1 MLLGKKNLKQPATA
15 VLFFLMASVMRFVVL
30 SHPLRYT
37 RRSHVYVGLPGIQRR
52 VIFKQMLRSLVVGII
67 FLTIALGID
76 PTSAAQSLSAV
87 ANKPPLMPVLAK
99 SICKQY
105 PANDAIEALRL
116 VCERGSAERRL
127 SEVASPE
134 TIVIGFV
141 GGFVKADDTSHPEV
155 LFASYL
161 QERYTNEVSVKVFSN
176 HDEKAALSY
185 IMGHLD
191 RDHDGSVSSEEK
203 KQARIVIYGHSW
215 GASQTAVLAKGL
227 QRLGI
232 PVLLT
237 IQVDIISKFH
247 QEPTLIP
254 SNVAKAI
261 NLYQPNGPLHGR
273 SQIVAADS
281 ALTKI
286 LGNIRM
292 EYGNKSI
299 NCNNYNWFVRTFNR
313 PHHEIENDPRVWNQ
327 VAGLIE
333 TTVSR

>member
-1 MLLGKKNLKQPATA
+1 
-15 VLFFLMASVMRFVVL
+15 
-30 SHPLRYT
+30 
-37 RRSHVYVGLPGIQRR
+37 
-52 VIFKQMLRSLVVGII
+52 MLRSLVVGII

-76 PTSAAQSLSAV
+76 ATSAAQTLSTI
-87 ANKPPLMPVLAK
+87 ANKRPLMPVLAK
-99 SICKQY
+99 SVCEKY
-105 PANDAIEALRL
+105 PANDAMAALRL
-116 VCERGSAERRL
+116 ACERSSADRRL
-127 SEVASPE
+127 SEIASPE

-161 QERYTNEVSVKVFSN
+161 RERYTNEVNVKVFSN

-191 RDHDGSVSSEEK
+191 RDHDGSVSREER

-215 GASQTAVLAKGL
+215 GASQTAVLAQGL

-237 IQVDIISKFH
+237 IQLDIISKFN

-273 SQIVAADS
+273 PHIVAADS
-281 ALTKI
+281 ALTTI

-292 EYGNKSI
+292 EYGSRAV

-313 PHHEIENDPRVWNQ
+313 PHHEIENDPRVWDQ
-327 VAGLIE
+327 VAGLIQ
-333 TTVSR
+333 TTVSTQ

>member
-1 MLLGKKNLKQPATA
+1 MLRAID
-15 VLFFLMASVMRFVVL
+15 
-30 SHPLRYT
+30 SHPLQWAQRKSCLYRASEHST
-37 RRSHVYVGLPGIQRR
+37 KGDIQ
-52 VIFKQMLRSLVVGII
+52 QMLRSLGVGII
-67 FLTIALGID
+67 FLTIGLGID
-76 PTSAAQSLSAV
+76 PTSAAQTLTTV
-87 ANKPPLMPVLAK
+87 ANEPPLMPVLAK
-99 SICKQY
+99 SICDKH

-116 VCERGSAERRL
+116 VCERGSIDRRL
-127 SEVASPE
+127 SEIASAE

-155 LFASYL
+155 LFGSYL
-161 QERYTNEVSVKVFSN
+161 RERYTNKVSVKVFSN
-176 HDEKAALSY
+176 HDEKGALSY

-191 RDHDGSVSSEEK
+191 RDHHGFLSSEEK

-215 GASQTAVLAKGL
+215 GASQTAVLAKEL

-237 IQVDIISKFH
+237 IQLDIISKFH

-254 SNVAKAI
+254 ANVAKAI

-273 SQIVAADS
+273 SHIVAADS
-281 ALTKI
+281 ELTTI

-292 EYGNKSI
+292 EYGYRAV

-313 PHHEIENDPRVWNQ
+313 PHHEIENDPHVWDQ
-327 VAGLIE
+327 IAGLIE
-333 TTVSR
+333 TTVSN

>member
-1 MLLGKKNLKQPATA
+1 M
-15 VLFFLMASVMRFVVL
+15 
-30 SHPLRYT
+30 
-37 RRSHVYVGLPGIQRR
+37 
-52 VIFKQMLRSLVVGII
+52 GII

-76 PTSAAQSLSAV
+76 PSSAAQTLSTV
-87 ANKPPLMPVLAK
+87 ASKPPLMVLAK
-99 SICKQY
+99 SVCGKY
-105 PANDAIEALRL
+105 PSNDAIEALRL
-116 VCERGSAERRL
+116 ACERSSADRRL
-127 SEVASPE
+127 SENASAE

-161 QERYTNEVSVKVFSN
+161 RERYTNEVKVKVFSN

-191 RDHDGSVSSEEK
+191 RDHDGLVSSEER

-237 IQVDIISKFH
+237 IQLDIISKFH

-273 SQIVAADS
+273 SHIVAAD
-281 ALTKI
+281 AAQTTI

-292 EYGNKSI
+292 EYGNRAV

-333 TTVSR
+333 TTVSTE

>member
-1 MLLGKKNLKQPATA
+1 MKGD
-15 VLFFLMASVMRFVVL
+15 
-30 SHPLRYT
+30 
-37 RRSHVYVGLPGIQRR
+37 IQR
-52 VIFKQMLRSLVVGII
+52 MLRSLVVGII
-67 FLTIALGID
+67 FLTIVLGID
-76 PTSAAQSLSAV
+76 PTSAAQTLSTV
-87 ANKPPLMPVLAK
+87 ANEAPLIPVLAK
-99 SICKQY
+99 SVCQKY
-105 PANDAIEALRL
+105 PASDAIEALRL
-116 VCERGSAERRL
+116 VCERGSADRRL
-127 SEVASPE
+127 SEIASAR
-134 TIVIGFV
+134 TIVVGFV
-141 GGFVKADDTSHPEV
+141 GGFAKADDTSHPEV

-161 QERYTNEVSVKVFSN
+161 RERYTNEVSVKVFSN

-191 RDHDGSVSSEEK
+191 RDHDSFVSSEER
-203 KQARIVIYGHSW
+203 KQARIIIYGHSW

-237 IQVDIISKFH
+237 IQLDIISKFH

-273 SQIVAADS
+273 SHIVAADS
-281 ALTKI
+281 AQTTI

-292 EYGNKSI
+292 EYGYRAI

-313 PHHEIENDPRVWNQ
+313 PHHEIENDPRVWDQ

-333 TTVSR
+333 TTVSTE